1 MSLFKE
7 PFDANII
14 GQLNKRQDI
23 MGKDNRSSQ
32 DIAYLNG
39 KTAWIQLRSSVNV
52 GGNFDLAANN
62 VLLGGTLLPTNNL
75 RTSTIGKTGFGVYDT
90 SVYGKENN
98 VFGLRPMPGINS
110 ISIQSKSAYGSL
122 RQATVDF
129 QCWDVKQLD
138 ILETLYMR
146 PGFTVLLEWGWTPY
160 IDNNGKLSSQINHD
174 EKFFSHKNIDIQQ
187 YLANLRGRSLGSH
200 GNYDAMFGYIK
211 NYSWKIRKDGGY
223 DCTTEI
229 ISTGEILE
237 SFKINYSGASI
248 SANSTGTLLSNTQYD
263 KIEDIQKEYRR
274 NILAGLLAETYALVA
289 ENAGTEAISTS
300 GALVGGAAAAILGP
314 VAVAGGAALGAT
326 IGPTALNEKGGTLT
340 YTANN
345 GKTGTI
351 DFATKEIE
359 LEAEGV
365 TSTDSDANSGKE
377 AAEGYVTDD
386 DSNVYITLRSFV
398 ELINNFILLENP
410 NSSDQNKSIVR
421 LSVDNKPDSINK
433 GQPLH
438 CLYNPLQISVD
449 PRVCILKNPSFERLI
464 QGINIVEA
472 DQPVTPVIQTISPK
486 ETVNQFD
493 PIIKQLKDIRANDS
507 LLGGKEQE
515 FKNVLSK
522 ITTKE
527 QLASISDY
535 YYTKYN
541 ETFYDFL
548 VGDDGKSSSLSQFNV
563 DDSFSGLG
571 LTIEDVRYYENDFV
585 RGLLNKVATDYDIF
599 QGFTDI
605 TPEKR
610 KSKAISSAKDRTAEQ
625 RETLDE
631 VKEKI
636 NSSKVGYL
644 SLCSQLPQ
652 AYHTGDA
659 SINYGVHSNIFL
671 NLRMLYNLAG
681 SPELEGQDPAEKQSI
696 NLMSYLKDVL
706 TMVQNSI
713 GNVNNFEVVIDG
725 NVGYIVDVNN
735 IPSTTVQPFTFEL
748 GSKKSIIRDISLES
762 QIFSDQST
770 IIAVAAQSD
779 AGKLG
784 LENSSMVAYNNGIT
798 DRNIEKKDTPI
809 SSNRPGSD
817 LLTGFVT
824 ALADLSELFD
834 SMDKMANF
842 FDSELLVDSIG
853 KYKKSLTDIIVFFTS
868 YYKTDNKY
876 KAILPTK
883 LSITTD
889 GIGGLVIG
897 NIFDIDKTLTPKSY
911 KGESGRGVQ
920 LQYLVTNIKQDV
932 GSNNQWTTTIE
943 GNPFIPDSTFDV
955 LTNGQ
960 SPISTEG
967 ITIVKSYVYDKSSG
981 SAKEKIDLVP
991 PPKVYGNVGA
1001 SPYPCP
1007 PNWRSL
1013 GYRNA
1018 YIPHEAMV
1026 GVAKGNQAQYTY
1038 NKTGGWFLLH
1048 PEAAAQYLKLK
1059 ALADK
1064 EGISFTL
1071 SSAYRNYKHQKTL
1084 KNKKG
1089 GGAATAGSSPHGWGG
1104 AIDIGELYALAG
1116 GSFGLRINKKIR
1128 QTSTLYAWFAKNG
1141 PKYGWYNP
1149 YRLADNAGDMD
1160 EAWHFEYWGFYT

>member
-23 MGKDNRSSQ
+23 MGKDNRSPQ

-39 KTAWIQLRSSVNV
+39 KTAWVQLRSSVNV

-98 VFGLRPMPGINS
+98 VFGLRPMPGING

-122 RQATVDF
+122 RQATVNF

-359 LEAEGV
+359 LEAEG
-365 TSTDSDANSGKE
+365 TFSTDSDANSGKE

-398 ELINNFILLENP
+398 ELINNFVLLENP

-472 DQPVTPVIQTISPK
+472 DQPATPVIQTISPK
-486 ETVNQFD
+486 ETANQYD
-493 PIIKQLKDIRANDS
+493 PIINQLKAIRAKDGIGAG
-507 LLGGKEQE
+507 LEGDFKKE
-515 FKNVLSK
+515 LSK

-527 QLASISDY
+527 QLAAISDY

-541 ETFYDFL
+541 QTFYDFL
-548 VGDDGKSSSLSQFNV
+548 IGEDSKSSSLNQFNV

-981 SAKEKIDLVP
+981 SAKEQINLIP
-991 PPKVYGNVGA
+991 PPKIYGNVGA
-1001 SPYPCP
+1001 TAYPSPPDWVGKYS
-1007 PNWRSL
+1007 N
-1013 GYRNA
+1013 GN
-1018 YIPHEAMV
+1018 IPADAMV
-1026 GVAKGNQAQYTY
+1026 GVKQGNGYARYKYKG
-1038 NKTGGWFLLH
+1038 TGGWYLLH
-1048 PEAAAQYLKLK
+1048 PTAAAQYLKLVE
-1059 ALADK
+1059 AGRK
-1064 EGISFTL
+1064 ENVSWTL
-1071 SSAYRNYKHQKTL
+1071 TSAYRDRTHQASLGKKKTVA
-1084 KNKKG
+1084 KV
-1089 GGAATAGSSPHGWGG
+1089 GSSAHGWGG
-1104 AIDIGELYALAG
+1104 AIDISELFKEVNGSGDPKVNAKGRARSALY
-1116 GSFGLRINKKIR
+1116 K
-1128 QTSTLYAWFAKNG
+1128 WFSING

-1149 YRLADNAGDMD
+1149 YRLADMSGIAEM
-1160 EAWHFEYWGFYT
+1160 WHWEYWGFYT

>member
-7 PFDANII
+7 PFDASII
-14 GQLNKRQDI
+14 GQLNQRQDI
-23 MGKDNRSSQ
+23 MGKDNRSPQ

-39 KTAWIQLRSSVNV
+39 KTAWVQLRSSVNV
-52 GGNFDLAANN
+52 GGNFNLAANN

-75 RTSTIGKTGFGVYDT
+75 RTSTIGTTGFGIYDT
-90 SVYGKENN
+90 SVYGNENN
-98 VFGLRPMPGINS
+98 VFGLRPMPGIND

-122 RQATVDF
+122 RQATVNF

-160 IDNNGKLSSQINHD
+160 IDNNGRLISQINHD
-174 EKFFSHKNIDIQQ
+174 EKFFAHKNIDIQQ
-187 YLANLRGRSLGSH
+187 YLSNLRGRALGSY

-237 SFKINYSGASI
+237 SFKINYSGASV
-248 SANSTGTLLSNTQYD
+248 SANSTGTLLSNSQYD

-274 NILAGLLAETYALVA
+274 NLLAGLLAETYALVA

-314 VAVAGGAALGAT
+314 VALAGGAALGAA

-340 YTANN
+340 YTATN

-359 LEAEGV
+359 LEAEG
-365 TSTDSDANSGKE
+365 TFSTDKDANGGAE

-398 ELINNFILLENP
+398 ELINNFVLLENP
-410 NSSDQNKSIVR
+410 NSTTQNKSIVR
-421 LSVDNKPDSINK
+421 LSVDNKPDSINA

-464 QGINIVEA
+464 QGINIVDETPA
-472 DQPVTPVIQTISPK
+472 ETPVIQTISPK
-486 ETVNQFD
+486 ETAAQFD
-493 PIIKQLKDIRANDS
+493 PIIKQLKDIRAKDGS
-507 LLGGKEQE
+507 LQE
-515 FKNVLSK
+515 FKNALSQIK
-522 ITTKE
+522 TKE
-527 QLASISDY
+527 QLAGVSDY
-535 YYTKYN
+535 YYGKYN
-541 ETFYDFL
+541 ETFFNFL
-548 VGDDGKSSSLSQFNV
+548 TSGGFVNSDLNRFNV
-563 DDSFSGLG
+563 DDIFSGLG
-571 LTIEDVRYYENDFV
+571 LTFEDVRYYENDFI
-585 RGLLNKVATDYDIF
+585 RGLTNITATSSAIF

-605 TPEKR
+605 TPAVRQK
-610 KSKAISSAKDRTAEQ
+610 KAIASSKDKTAEQ
-625 RETLDE
+625 QETLSE
-631 VKEKI
+631 AKEKI
-636 NSSKVGYL
+636 NSSEVGYL

-652 AYHTGDA
+652 AYNTGDVDM
-659 SINYGVHSNIFL
+659 NYGVHSNIFL
-671 NLRMLYNLAG
+671 NLRMLYNLAA

-735 IPSTTVQPFTFEL
+735 IPSTTVKPFTFEL
-748 GSKKSIIRDISLES
+748 GSKRSIIRDISLES

-809 SSNRPGSD
+809 RSNQSETD
-817 LLTGFVT
+817 LLTGFIT
-824 ALADLSELFD
+824 ALTDLSELFE
-834 SMDKMANF
+834 SMDQMANF
-842 FDSELLVDSIG
+842 FDSELLVDSIS

-868 YYKTDNKY
+868 YYKTSNKY

-943 GNPFIPDSTFDV
+943 GNPFIPDSTFDI

-960 SPISTEG
+960 SPINTEG
-967 ITIVKSYVYDKSSG
+967 ITIVKRRVYDKSTG
-981 SAKEKIDLVP
+981 NAKEQINLVP
-991 PPKVYGNVGA
+991 PPKVYGNIGA
-1001 SPYPCP
+1001 TAYPCP
-1007 PNWRSL
+1007 PDWVGKYANGS
-1013 GYRNA
+1013 
-1018 YIPHEAMV
+1018 IPVDAMV
-1026 GVAKGNQAQYTY
+1026 GVRNGNGYAKYKYKG
-1038 NKTGGWFLLH
+1038 TGGWYLLH
-1048 PEAAAQYLKLK
+1048 PTAATQYLKLVEAAK
-1059 ALADK
+1059 KDK
-1064 EGISFTL
+1064 VSFTL
-1071 SSAYRNYKHQKTL
+1071 TSAYRDRAHQKSL
-1084 KNKKG
+1084 GKKKTV
-1089 GGAATAGSSPHGWGG
+1089 AKVGSSAHGWGG
-1104 AIDIGELYALAG
+1104 AIDISELFAEVAGSGDPKVNARGRARSALY
-1116 GSFGLRINKKIR
+1116 K
-1128 QTSTLYAWFAKNG
+1128 WFSING

-1149 YRLADNAGDMD
+1149 YRLADMSGIAEM
-1160 EAWHFEYWGFYT
+1160 WHWEYWGFYT